1 MNTLLTFAQSSYDY
15 TTTTTSTNIDE
26 ATAVAIMLSVF
37 LFTLIFVAIAY
48 IVSAILLGK
57 IFKKAG
63 VPAWIAWV
71 PFYNNYKL
79 LEIGG
84 QPGYWAIL
92 AIIPGVSIV
101 TAIFMYIS
109 MYHIGLKFGKEDTF
123 VLWAIFL
130 PLVWMIWLAVDKS
143 TWNNTLG
150 TPSKAVEHTTGAA
163 PATPAV

>member
-1 MNTLLTFAQSSYDY
+1 MNTLLTFAQSTYDY
-15 TTTTTSTNIDE
+15 TTTTTGTNIDE
-26 ATAVAIMLSVF
+26 ATVVAVTAAVF
-37 LFTLIFVAIAY
+37 LFTIIFVAIAY
-48 IVSAILLGK
+48 IVSAIFLGK

-63 VPAWIAWV
+63 IPAWIAWV

-109 MYHIGLKFGKEDTF
+109 MYHIGLKFGKEATF

-150 TPSKAVEHTTGAA
+150 APSKAPEHLNSAA
-163 PATPAV
+163 NPTA